1 MNFLTDLVRAFYDLK
16 GLGTELSRRSVGRL
30 FAVIALLS
38 LGSGIAA
45 GLWYADAVTEL
56 GVILAEEA
64 KVQAPTLTLSKS
76 GLTTNVKQPYILTEH
91 TLSAQ
96 LFSNLGA
103 WLSKRF
109 HVTVPGTE
117 EAMLSWVGG
126 ENSRLFCL
134 VIDTTGNYKN
144 EVKPEEY
151 QFFFV
156 ADKEGIKF
164 TGESSSGHQSRE
176 MKYSEI
182 KAEQPLTIDP
192 NQIRPQIV
200 REKAQ
205 GALRIWLS
213 GISFLFNF
221 VRFAISALMFGLFG
235 LLISS
240 MAGKGL
246 GFGRTFAIAVYA
258 LVPVVFFEIV
268 RLVALPYP
276 GSILLVMYAVYALV
290 PVLLVRPEGTPAA

>member
-1 MNFLTDLVRAFYDLK
+1 MNFLTDLVRTFYDLK

-30 FAVIALLS
+30 FWVIALLS
-38 LGSGIAA
+38 LASGIAA
-45 GLWYADAVTEL
+45 GVWYADAVTEL
-56 GVILAEEA
+56 GIILMQEA
-64 KVQAPTLTLSKS
+64 KVQAPPLTISKS
-76 GLTTNVKQPYILTEH
+76 GLTTSVKQPFILTEH
-91 TLSAQ
+91 TLSPQ
-96 LFSNLGA
+96 LFSNLGE
-103 WLSKRF
+103 WLKKRF
-109 HVTVPGTE
+109 HVTVPGTK

-126 ENSRLFCL
+126 ETSRIFCF

-156 ADKEGIKF
+156 ADKEMIKF
-164 TGESSSGHQSRE
+164 TGESSTGHQSRE
-176 MKYSEI
+176 MRYSEI

-192 NQIRPQIV
+192 AQIRPEII

-205 GALRIWLS
+205 GSLRVWMT

-221 VRFAISALMFGLFG
+221 VRFAVSALFFGLIG

-240 MAGKGL
+240 IAGKGL
-246 GFGRTFAIAVYA
+246 TFGRTFAIAVYA